1 MEYGAAHF
9 SKNKQ
14 RAGDLCGG
22 AQFRPSLS
30 TIFKMENSK
39 FRIQRLNN
47 HLQVLLNLKKEQD
60 SQLAR
65 LCLGNET
72 VSDKEKSF
80 YEWKIKE
87 FEIQLEHVR
96 NCKGECRTK
105 KAIVA
110 TQVK

>member
-1 MEYGAAHF
+1 MVRE
-9 SKNKQ
+9 
-14 RAGDLCGG
+14 

-47 HLQVLLNLKKEQD
+47 HLQVLLRLKKEQD

-65 LCLGNET
+65 LCLSNET

-96 NCKGECRTK
+96 NCKGECRAK